1 MPMLQAEYREINR
14 LGAFRVTGYGT
25 VSRRSDD
32 HIGPAP
38 SDSEQDFRGYLDAAG
53 RYQLDPNWSVSGSIR
68 LATDDTFLRRYD
80 ISRDDRLR
88 NTIRLERID
97 RDSYFSIRGW
107 AVQTLRVD
115 EEPGMQ
121 TGTASCR
128 DRVGK

>member
-68 LATDDTFLRRYD
+68 LATDDTFLRRSD
-80 ISRDDRLR
+80 ISRDARLAKTVPHGR
-88 NTIRLERID
+88 
-97 RDSYFSIRGW
+97 
-107 AVQTLRVD
+107 
-115 EEPGMQ
+115 
-121 TGTASCR
+121 TAR
-128 DRVGK
+128 DRYV